1 MASIPADSFNGN
13 KEEQNIISAYMVKKQ
28 IKMTDLFEKL
38 TTDMETNKWLF
49 KDSTIVIRY
58 AKR

>member
-13 KEEQNIISAYMVKKQ
+13 KEEQNIISAYIVKKQ
-28 IKMTDLFEKL
+28 IKMSDLFEKL
-38 TTDMETNKWLF
+38 TTDMETNKWVF
-49 KDSTIVIRY
+49 KDSTIITRY